1 MSEHDVPDAA
11 DPEVVDRPARRWMS
25 VRDPSAQARSAVG
38 GVMVWQVLANGFG
51 FLLVAVY
58 VMVLFPSGSESAFR
72 TTVQV
77 FTAYVATIVLVATPV
92 NWFLLRRAVRW
103 VREGVDPTP
112 SQRRLLFRLPLYQTL
127 PALVWWGTG
136 AFIYGLINDGSR
148 RVSIGICF
156 AALVTC
162 AGLYLLLESHFRPVF
177 ALALRTS
184 ELPARRRDLLPRL
197 MLTWA
202 LGSAVPIGLL
212 GVAPMLDEQFDWK
225 RMPWISA
232 FSILG
237 GGTVTAVGALSVAR
251 PLNRVRQA
259 LREVEKGHF
268 DLELPVDD
276 LGELGRLTSGVN
288 DLVAGLRE
296 RERLREQFGRQVGRG
311 AFEMAQGAENALD
324 SVGVLRTVT
333 VLFVDLEGFTR
344 YSERHTPA
352 EVVDMLNRF
361 FEVVVSTVNREG
373 GWVNKFEGDA
383 ALCIF
388 GAPEADE
395 EHAANALA
403 AAARMR
409 SDLAEVH
416 LGEER
421 LSAGIGVATG
431 SVIAGFLG
439 TPERYEYTV
448 IGDCVNLASR
458 LCDLAK
464 ALPGRALVT
473 REAWQEA
480 GCPEGWRERPVIRVR
495 GREQRVATME
505 LADTARHGLRS
516 KMGR

>member
-1 MSEHDVPDAA
+1 M
-11 DPEVVDRPARRWMS
+11 
-25 VRDPSAQARSAVG
+25 
-38 GVMVWQVLANGFG
+38 
-51 FLLVAVY
+51 
-58 VMVLFPSGSESAFR
+58 
-72 TTVQV
+72 
-77 FTAYVATIVLVATPV
+77 
-92 NWFLLRRAVRW
+92 
-103 VREGVDPTP
+103 
-112 SQRRLLFRLPLYQTL
+112 
-127 PALVWWGTG
+127 
-136 AFIYGLINDGSR
+136 
-148 RVSIGICF
+148 
-156 AALVTC
+156 
-162 AGLYLLLESHFRPVF
+162 
-177 ALALRTS
+177 
-184 ELPARRRDLLPRL
+184 
-197 MLTWA
+197 
-202 LGSAVPIGLL
+202 
-212 GVAPMLDEQFDWK
+212 
-225 RMPWISA
+225 
-232 FSILG
+232 
-237 GGTVTAVGALSVAR
+237 
-251 PLNRVRQA
+251 RQA

-311 AFEMAQGAENALD
+311 AFEVAQGSENAFD
-324 SVGVLRTVT
+324 SLGVLRTVT

-388 GAPEADE
+388 GAPEADDD
-395 EHAANALA
+395 HASNALA

-409 SDLAEVH
+409 SDLAEVQ

-464 ALPGRALVT
+464 TVPGRALVT
-473 REAWQEA
+473 RESWQEA
-480 GCPEGWRERPVIRVR
+480 GCPEEWRERPVIRVK

-505 LADTARHGLRS
+505 LVDASRHGLRS
-516 KMGR
+516 TMGR